1 MTKIVECVPNF
12 SEGRRKEVVQAIADS
27 IKAVRGVKLL
37 DVEMDANHNR
47 AVITFVG
54 DIEPVKAAAFEAAK
68 KAVQLIDME
77 THKGEHPRVGA
88 LDVLPFVPIS
98 ATMDDCIAAAKEVG
112 GRIAKELGVPIFL
125 YGEAATRPERRNL
138 PDVRK
143 GEYEG
148 LKVDIEKDPARKP
161 DYGPSKMH
169 PSAGASIVGARPVL
183 IAYNVDLDTKDVKIA
198 KGIAKKI
205 REKDGGFPAVR
216 ALGFELKDRG
226 LVQVSMNLVNYKVTP
241 VWKVFEAIKAE
252 ADRLGVKIVG
262 SEIVGLVPLEA
273 LAQCADKYLKLE
285 NFKLEQTLEVRLW
298 E

>member
-1 MTKIVECVPNF
+1 MAKLVECVPNF

-54 DIEPVKAAAFEAAK
+54 DIEPVKVAAFEAAK
-68 KAVQLIDME
+68 KAVELIDME
-77 THKGEHPRVGA
+77 KHKGEHPRVGA

-98 ATMDDCIAAAKEVG
+98 ATMDECVAAAKEVG
-112 GRIAKELGVPIFL
+112 GRIAKELNVPIYL
-125 YGEAATRPERRNL
+125 YGEAATRPERKNL

-148 LKVDIEKDPARKP
+148 LKIDIEKDPARKP

-241 VWKVFEAIKAE
+241 VWRVFDAIKIE
-252 ADRLGVKIVG
+252 ADRLGVRIVG

-273 LAQCADKYLKLE
+273 LAQCADRYLKLE
-285 NFKLEQTLEVRLW
+285 NFRLDQTLEVKLW